1 MLNGIPVH
9 SYVLWTWCKHV
20 QHPVLKATTPFLYAL
35 YGPVIRSIPAVP
47 VVLTPA
53 LHAWPP
59 SSPCSFQHLGS
70 VPQPRA
76 VGRADDNTRWG
87 ASPGGCVL
95 LAACA
100 YPPIPWL
107 ATNQVSVELLL
118 QPFLQSRVASLGLS
132 AQPKYLQTCLRCLLD
147 VHRSFRSSLALRSL
161 PLSYVPKTKHWVQ
174 KLRRKKR
181 AISHTASIINRSEN
195 EPL

>member
-1 MLNGIPVH
+1 MSSILFSRPQH
-9 SYVLWTWCKHV
+9 LFFLLRYYKQQKH
-20 QHPVLKATTPFLYAL
+20 AL

-53 LHAWPP
+53 LNVCP
-59 SSPCSFQHLGS
+59 PCSPRSFQYLGS

-76 VGRADDNTRWG
+76 VGRADDNTLWG

-107 ATNQVSVELLL
+107 ATNQVMVELLL

-132 AQPKYLQTCLRCLLD
+132 AQPKYLQMCLRCLLD
-147 VHRSFRSSLALRSL
+147 PYLCPVCLKLNTEFKSSGERRRGQFHTLL
-161 PLSYVPKTKHWVQ
+161 LS
-174 KLRRKKR
+174 
-181 AISHTASIINRSEN
+181 
-195 EPL
+195 